1 VTNVLPG
8 AIAITVRGEELHL
21 LPDRA
26 AFWPSASTLLVADP
40 HFGKAATFRAA
51 GIFVPEETTGAALAR
66 LDTLLRATRATRV
79 IFLGDF
85 LHARAGRHP
94 ATLDSIDA
102 WRAAHGE
109 TSMLLV
115 RGNHDR
121 RAGDPPRSLRI
132 ECVDGPHSEGPFAF
146 AHHPASVAGAYV
158 LAGHVHPGALVRGA
172 ARERARV
179 PCFLFEA
186 EIAVLPAFGEFT
198 GLADVEAREDDRIW
212 ITTGT
217 DVIELTAAPRVRSAF
232 HAQDREQ
239 QR

>member
-1 VTNVLPG
+1 M
-8 AIAITVRGEELHL
+8 AVRGEELQL

-51 GIFVPEETTGAALAR
+51 GIFVPEATTRAAVAR
-66 LDTLLRATRATRV
+66 LDTLLRATRARRL

-85 LHARAGRHP
+85 LHAREGRHP
-94 ATLDSIDA
+94 ATLESIDA
-102 WRAAHGE
+102 WRATHAA

-121 RAGDPPRSLRI
+121 RAGDPPQSLRI
-132 ECVDGPHSEGPFAF
+132 ECVDSPHTEGPFAL
-146 AHHPASVAGAYV
+146 AHHPASVEGSYV
-158 LAGHVHPGALVRGA
+158 IAGHVHPGARLRGA
-172 ARERARV
+172 GRERARL
-179 PCFLFEA
+179 PCFWFGT

-198 GLADVEAREDDRIW
+198 GLADVQSREGDRIW
-212 ITTGT
+212 ITTGSE
-217 DVIELTAAPRVRSAF
+217 VIELTSATRTRNAL
-232 HAQDREQ
+232 HGARGR